1 MILTLRCSLLAM
13 RLHGDVSIQ
22 MVQCTVG
29 LFTAVPS
36 TLVHA
41 LDLFISTSRSL
52 VLLRAW
58 NRYERVDL
66 RRVRT
71 IVYQTSRGPRMR

>member
-1 MILTLRCSLLAM
+1 
-13 RLHGDVSIQ
+13 

-58 NRYERVDL
+58 NGYERVDL

-71 IVYQTSRGPRMR
+71 IMYQTSNGPRMR

>member
-1 MILTLRCSLLAM
+1 
-13 RLHGDVSIQ
+13 

-52 VLLRAW
+52 VLLGTW
-58 NRYERVDL
+58 DGDERVDL

-71 IVYQTSRGPRMR
+71 IVYRTSDGPRMR